1 MVTPV
6 AASLAE
12 VMAGNDG
19 HRDRPRRTPK
29 KRREPE
35 AEYEALLVGLFR
47 KLDVGYLYGR
57 SVVKRTLCD
66 EPQISVGPHNTTPI
80 R

>member
-1 MVTPV
+1 MTAIATVRV
-6 AASLAE
+6 E
-12 VMAGNDG
+12 
-19 HRDRPRRTPK
+19 HRRSGVIRSP
-29 KRREPE
+29 
-35 AEYEALLVGLFR
+35 ACEALLVGLFR

-66 EPQISVGPHNTTPI
+66 EPQISVRPQITAPI